1 MMSWMSLLFDA
12 VMAGLLIAMMVF
24 AIKLNRRLLSLRER
38 DAEIRVMID
47 QFRAAADQAD
57 ASATKLKSTG
67 IEAERT
73 LRAALQEAASMRDDL
88 ARLTAPRAAAPLA
101 SVENT
106 ARDTGGDKGSF
117 ADILRTPVAGGTV
130 PAAAPE
136 RARSEVERE
145 LIEAIR
151 AARVES

>member
-24 AIKLNRRLLSLRER
+24 AIKLNRRLVSLRER
-38 DAEIRVMID
+38 DAEIRAMID

-57 ASATKLKSTG
+57 ASATRLKSTG
-67 IEAERT
+67 IEAERS
-73 LRAALQEAASMRDDL
+73 LRATLQEAESMRDDL
-88 ARLTAPRAAAPLA
+88 ARLTVPGAAATLA
-101 SVENT
+101 SVKNS
-106 ARDTGGDKGSF
+106 ARDTGGDTGSF
-117 ADILRTPVAGGTV
+117 ADIHRTRVAGTTV
-130 PAAAPE
+130 PAATPE
-136 RARSEVERE
+136 RPRSEVERE

>member
-24 AIKLNRRLLSLRER
+24 AIKLNRRLVSLRER
-38 DAEIRVMID
+38 DAEIRAMID

-57 ASATKLKSTG
+57 ASATRLKSTG
-67 IEAERT
+67 IEAERS
-73 LRAALQEAASMRDDL
+73 LRATLQEAESMRDDL
-88 ARLTAPRAAAPLA
+88 ARLTAPAAAATLA
-101 SVENT
+101 SVKNS
-106 ARDTGGDKGSF
+106 ARDTGGDTGSF
-117 ADILRTPVAGGTV
+117 ADIHRTRVAGTTV
-130 PAAAPE
+130 PASTPE
-136 RARSEVERE
+136 RPRSEVERE

>member
-73 LRAALQEAASMRDDL
+73 LRAALQEAESMRDDL
-88 ARLTAPRAAAPLA
+88 ARLTAPRAAATLA

-106 ARDTGGDKGSF
+106 ARDAGGDTGSF
-117 ADILRTPVAGGTV
+117 ADILRTPVAGETV

-136 RARSEVERE
+136 RPRSEVERE